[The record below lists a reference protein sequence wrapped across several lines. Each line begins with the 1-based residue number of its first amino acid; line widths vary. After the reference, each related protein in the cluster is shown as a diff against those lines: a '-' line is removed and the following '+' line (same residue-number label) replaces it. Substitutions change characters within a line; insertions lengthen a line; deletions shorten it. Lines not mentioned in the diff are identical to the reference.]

1 MDSGEVL
8 VFKINE
14 NSDHVPRETDDEM
27 NELGSAKCSF

>member
-27 NELGSAKCSF
+27 NELVDRVCL